1 RPVEPL
7 ARVRPERERPGAEED
22 RLLAGDRDAH
32 RVLVEEVAFVPRQL
46 EAAEELER
54 ARRPL
59 EAAHLVARLGERAR
73 DVRPDEARRMDAR
86 KALDELSQLEER
98 ALRVGLQLI
107 LFPWATAGAIKELY
121 GRVRELEGS
130 LEKRDQTIRR
140 LEDRIRELEQEK
152 P

>member
-1 RPVEPL
+1 MSLFGEVRSAAAKVAKQATEQAYARAPGNVKEAVE
-7 ARVRPERERPGAEED
+7 RMKQRY
-22 RLLAGDRDAH
+22 
-32 RVLVEEVAFVPRQL
+32 
-46 EAAEELER
+46 
-54 ARRPL
+54 
-59 EAAHLVARLGERAR
+59 
-73 DVRPDEARRMDAR
+73 EARRMDAR

-152 P
+152 PRA